1 MRLSGTFLAL
11 IVSACASAPS
21 TPLDKRA
28 LAERLVDLQ
37 YTPETMRVMARS
49 YVDEYLFRLPDYN
62 AACPVAGEHVAPCNA
77 MAGDIEADIRIAL
90 ERAIVWTDQLYPG
103 MVEDQVDMM
112 VDLYTAEELTAAIAF
127 NESPE
132 GRSMQAKTPAA
143 DARATAA
150 AYVRLRPWIDLLGS
164 QVDQIHEEYASEFE
178 MMLEE

>member
-1 MRLSGTFLAL
+1 
-11 IVSACASAPS
+11 
-21 TPLDKRA
+21 
-28 LAERLVDLQ
+28 
-37 YTPETMRVMARS
+37 
-49 YVDEYLFRLPDYN
+49 
-62 AACPVAGEHVAPCNA
+62 
-77 MAGDIEADIRIAL
+77 
-90 ERAIVWTDQLYPG
+90 

-164 QVDQIHEEYASEFE
+164 QVEQIHEEYASEFE